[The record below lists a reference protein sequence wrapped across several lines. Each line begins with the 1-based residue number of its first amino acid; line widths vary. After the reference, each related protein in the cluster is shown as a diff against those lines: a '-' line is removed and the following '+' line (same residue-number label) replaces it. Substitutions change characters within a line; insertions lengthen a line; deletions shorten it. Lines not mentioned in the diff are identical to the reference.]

1 MNIFTLTAV
10 EFKKIKRSKIL
21 LILIAATVILWFPNT
36 LNADLNFDMS
46 DIGISPE
53 NSFFIQGFMGMAW
66 FIYPAVMV
74 VTTVILVQTERTN
87 HGILKMLALP
97 VGTPLLCLAKF
108 IVLAVTAAA
117 FILFMTAGYYT
128 AAAAAGAL
136 NDYSFILA
144 PDYVLPFAG
153 KLYLASLPMLSVFW
167 LIAVCIST
175 PIFSV
180 GVGLISI
187 VPSVLIN
194 NTKAWFVYPMG
205 YPFYLVMT
213 EYGKVAENIGKSR
226 MDPIPWIPVAVG
238 ITLIC
243 LLISCLCFGR
253 AERR

>member
-1 MNIFTLTAV
+1 MNIFTLALV

-21 LILIAATVILWFPNT
+21 LILIAATVILWLPNI
-36 LNADLNFDMS
+36 LNADLNFDMN

-53 NSFFIQGFMGMAW
+53 NSFFIQGFMGMTW

-97 VGTPLLCLAKF
+97 VSTPLLCFAKF

-117 FILFMTAGYYT
+117 FILFMSVGYYI

-144 PDYVLPFAG
+144 PGYVLPFAG
-153 KLYLASLPMLSVFW
+153 KLYLASLPMLTVFW

-180 GVGLISI
+180 GVGLVSI

-194 NTKAWFVYPMG
+194 NTEVWFLYPMG
-205 YPFYLVMT
+205 YPFYLIMS
-213 EYGKVAENIGKSR
+213 EYGEVAENIGKSSL
-226 MDPIPWIPVAVG
+226 DLIPWIPVAAL
-238 ITLIC
+238 ISLIC
-243 LLISCLCFGR
+243 LLISCLYFGR

>member
-21 LILIAATVILWFPNT
+21 LILIAATVILWLPNI
-36 LNADLNFDMS
+36 LNSDLNFDMS

-97 VGTPLLCLAKF
+97 VSTPLLCLAKF

-117 FILFMTAGYYT
+117 FILFMTAGYYI

-153 KLYLASLPMLSVFW
+153 KLYLASLPMLTVFW

-180 GVGLISI
+180 GVGLVSI

-194 NTKAWFVYPMG
+194 NTKAWFLYPMG
-205 YPFYLVMT
+205 YPFYLIMT
-213 EYGKVAENIGKSR
+213 EYGEVAENIGESQ
-226 MDPIPWIPVAVG
+226 MELIPWIPVAAV
-238 ITLIC
+238 ITLTC
-243 LLISCLCFGR
+243 LLISCLYFGR

>member
-180 GVGLISI
+180 GAGLVSI

-194 NTKAWFVYPMG
+194 NTKVWFLYPMG
-205 YPFYLVMT
+205 YPFYLVMK
-213 EYGKVAENIGKSR
+213 EYGEVAENIGKSPL
-226 MDPIPWIPVAVG
+226 DLIPWIPVSVG

-243 LLISCLCFGR
+243 LLISCLYFGR

>member
-21 LILIAATVILWFPNT
+21 LILIAATVILWLPNI

-97 VGTPLLCLAKF
+97 VSTPLLCLAKF

-117 FILFMTAGYYT
+117 FILFMTAGYYRR
-128 AAAAAGAL
+128 
-136 NDYSFILA
+136 SCRR
-144 PDYVLPFAG
+144 
-153 KLYLASLPMLSVFW
+153 S
-167 LIAVCIST
+167 
-175 PIFSV
+175 
-180 GVGLISI
+180 
-187 VPSVLIN
+187 
-194 NTKAWFVYPMG
+194 
-205 YPFYLVMT
+205 
-213 EYGKVAENIGKSR
+213 AE
-226 MDPIPWIPVAVG
+226 
-238 ITLIC
+238 
-243 LLISCLCFGR
+243 
-253 AERR
+253 